1 MKFPPRQIKRA
12 RIEIIPMIDTIF
24 FLLVFFMITS
34 LSMVR
39 MKAMTVVLPRNTP
52 PAAANAPVGNAAAD
66 RQHLVILTVSD
77 AGGYYLGTRRIA
89 PEALGTDLQARATSD
104 PHAVVVLNV
113 AKSQTAQ
120 TLIKI
125 MDAVNRVRTP
135 DGQPVSAL
143 MATEP
148 VDQTGHALTVPPL
161 PSGNQ
166 ASP

>member
-1 MKFPPRQIKRA
+1 MKFPAREMKRA

-34 LSMVR
+34 LTMVR
-39 MKAMTVVLPRNTP
+39 MKAMSVALPRNAP
-52 PAAANAPVGNAAAD
+52 PAAANASATASAD
-66 RQHLVILTVSD
+66 SKHLVILTVSD
-77 AGGYYLGTRRIA
+77 AGGYYLGTRRVT
-89 PEALGTDLQARATSD
+89 PESLGVALQARASAD

-135 DGQPVSAL
+135 DGQPVTAL

-161 PSGNQ
+161 PSGSQ

>member
-1 MKFPPRQIKRA
+1 MKFPPREIKRA

-34 LSMVR
+34 LTMVR
-39 MKAMTVVLPRNTP
+39 MKAMTVALPRNTP
-52 PAAANAPVGNAAAD
+52 PAASASAGAASED

-77 AGGYYLGTRRIA
+77 AGGYYLGTRRVA
-89 PEALGTDLQARATSD
+89 PETLGAALQTRATAD

-120 TLIKI
+120 TLIKV

-135 DGQPVSAL
+135 DGQPVTAL

-148 VDQTGHALTVPPL
+148 IDQTGHALTVPPL

>member
-1 MKFPPRQIKRA
+1 MKFPVREMKRA

-39 MKAMTVVLPRNTP
+39 MKAMTIALPKNAL
-52 PAAANAPVGNAAAD
+52 PAAANASSAVTPD
-66 RQHLVILTVSD
+66 PQHLVILTVSD
-77 AGGYYLGTRRIA
+77 AGGYYVGIRRVA
-89 PEALGTDLQARATSD
+89 PETLGAALQARAAADAHS
-104 PHAVVVLNV
+104 VVVLNV

-125 MDAVNRVRTP
+125 MDAVNRVRTR
-135 DGQPVSAL
+135 DGQPITAL

-148 VDQTGHALTVPPL
+148 VDKYGRALTVPPL
-161 PSGNQ
+161 PSEVRRV
-166 ASP
+166 SP

>member
-1 MKFPPRQIKRA
+1 MKFPAREMKRA

-34 LSMVR
+34 LTMVR
-39 MKAMTVVLPRNTP
+39 MKAMSVALPRNTP
-52 PAAANAPVGNAAAD
+52 PAAANASATASAD
-66 RQHLVILTVSD
+66 SRHLVILTVSG
-77 AGGYYLGTRRIA
+77 AGGYYLGTRRVT
-89 PEALGTDLQARATSD
+89 PEALGAALQARASAD

-120 TLIKI
+120 TLIRI

-135 DGQPVSAL
+135 DGQPVTAL

-161 PSGNQ
+161 PSGSQ

>member
-1 MKFPPRQIKRA
+1 
-12 RIEIIPMIDTIF
+12 
-24 FLLVFFMITS
+24 
-34 LSMVR
+34 
-39 MKAMTVVLPRNTP
+39 MTDQR
-52 PAAANAPVGNAAAD
+52 
-66 RQHLVILTVSD
+66 HLVILTVSD

-89 PEALGTDLQARATSD
+89 PEALGPDLDARAASD

-135 DGQPVSAL
+135 NGQPVTAL

-148 VDQTGHALTVPPL
+148 VDQTGHALIVPPL
-161 PSGNQ
+161 PDSIDKKK
-166 ASP
+166 

>member
-1 MKFPPRQIKRA
+1 MKFPAREMKRA

-34 LSMVR
+34 LTMVR
-39 MKAMTVVLPRNTP
+39 MKAMIVALPRNTP
-52 PAAANAPVGNAAAD
+52 PAANAATGAASAD

-77 AGGYYLGTRRIA
+77 AGGYYLGARRVA
-89 PEALGTDLQARATSD
+89 PETLGAALQARASSD

-120 TLIKI
+120 TLIRI

-135 DGQPVSAL
+135 DGQPVTAL

-161 PSGNQ
+161 PSGSP

>member
-1 MKFPPRQIKRA
+1 MKFPAREMKRA

-34 LSMVR
+34 LTMVR
-39 MKAMTVVLPRNTP
+39 MKAMSVALPRNTP
-52 PAAANAPVGNAAAD
+52 PAGANASTGTASAD
-66 RQHLVILTVSD
+66 RHHLVILTVSD
-77 AGGYYLGTRRIA
+77 AGGYYLGTRRVA
-89 PEALGTDLQARATSD
+89 PEMLGPALQARASSD
-104 PHAVVVLNV
+104 PHTVVVLNV

-135 DGQPVSAL
+135 DGQPVTAL

-161 PSGNQ
+161 PSGSP

>member
-1 MKFPPRQIKRA
+1 MKFPHRQMKRA

-39 MKAMTVVLPRNTP
+39 MKAMTVALPRNAS
-52 PAAANAPVGNAAAD
+52 PAAADSPAGAAATD
-66 RQHLVILTVSD
+66 PRHLVILTVSD
-77 AGGYYLGTRRIA
+77 VGGYYLGTRRIA
-89 PEALGTDLQARATSD
+89 PEALGPALNARAASD
-104 PHAVVVLNV
+104 PRAVVVLNV

-135 DGQPVSAL
+135 NGQPVTAL

-148 VDQTGHALTVPPL
+148 VDQTGHALIVPAL
-161 PSGNQ
+161 PDS
-166 ASP
+166 ADKK

>member
-1 MKFPPRQIKRA
+1 MKFPTREMKRA

-34 LSMVR
+34 LTMVR
-39 MKAMTVVLPRNTP
+39 MKAMSVALPKNTP
-52 PAAANAPVGNAAAD
+52 PAAANSSGESD

-77 AGGYYLGTRRIA
+77 AGGYYLGTRPVA
-89 PEALGTDLQARATSD
+89 PESLGAALQTRAASD

-125 MDAVNRVRTP
+125 MDVVNRVRTP
-135 DGQPVSAL
+135 DGQPVTAL

-148 VDQTGHALTVPPL
+148 VDQNGRALTVPPL
-161 PSGNQ
+161 PSE
-166 ASP
+166 AK

>member
-1 MKFPPRQIKRA
+1 MKFPAREMKKA

-39 MKAMTVVLPRNTP
+39 MKAMTVALPKNAP
-52 PAAANAPVGNAAAD
+52 PAAANSSVGGASD
-66 RQHLVILTVSD
+66 QRHLVILTVND
-77 AGGYYLGTRRIA
+77 AGGYYLGTRRVA
-89 PEALGTDLQARATSD
+89 PETLGSALQARAVSD
-104 PHAVVVLNV
+104 PHSVVVLNI

-120 TLIKI
+120 TLIKV

-135 DGQPVSAL
+135 DGQPVTAL

-148 VDQTGHALTVPPL
+148 VDQNGRALTVPPL
-161 PSGNQ
+161 PSDISRGT
-166 ASP
+166 P